1 MHVKDVLAR
10 KNEKL
15 RLKQIKKMTK
25 RDIFISIEIMTL
37 IPDSKIEWKNSNDI
51 WNAEQAKKLI
61 NQRDDDFEFI
71 VNTTDD
77 SNLEIMTTD
86 DENEL

>member
-1 MHVKDVLAR
+1 
-10 KNEKL
+10 
-15 RLKQIKKMTK
+15 MTK

>member
-1 MHVKDVLAR
+1 MKRDEMHVKDVLAR

-37 IPDSKIEWKNSNDI
+37 IPDSKIE
-51 WNAEQAKKLI
+51 
-61 NQRDDDFEFI
+61 
-71 VNTTDD
+71 
-77 SNLEIMTTD
+77 
-86 DENEL
+86 